1 VKACTLL
8 ASVVLQPTINLNG
21 VDWAIVALYA
31 AAILSVGFLV
41 GRKPANSEAY
51 FLAGRSLR
59 VDLHRR

>member
-1 VKACTLL
+1 
-8 ASVVLQPTINLNG
+8 VLQPTINLNG